1 MYASVYKSTPFECKW
16 DNNNNNHNINVNDKE
31 KKKQQQQKNE
41 KNNPIYIQ
49 SRVSVPYNNVYSR
62 VSISNDWRVKRT
74 VIPHEVAG
82 YAPPRCVIY
91 SIFVR
96 YRRGSSLT
104 SESEGKRIII
114 IIVVVVIPVEY
125 YYIVVRY
132 IILLLSSVKIIMLS
146 CRRRVFYSILMCAS
160 LHLFSPFTSI
170 K

>member
-1 MYASVYKSTPFECKW
+1 MRRITLS
-16 DNNNNNHNINVNDKE
+16 
-31 KKKQQQQKNE
+31 
-41 KNNPIYIQ
+41 IQ
-49 SRVSVPYNNVYSR
+49 SQVSVPYNNVYSR

-74 VIPHEVAG
+74 VIPHEVG
-82 YAPPRCVIY
+82 YAPPRCVMY
-91 SIFVR
+91 SIYVR

-114 IIVVVVIPVEY
+114 IVVVVIPKEY

-146 CRRRVFYSILMCAS
+146 CRRRVFYSILICAS